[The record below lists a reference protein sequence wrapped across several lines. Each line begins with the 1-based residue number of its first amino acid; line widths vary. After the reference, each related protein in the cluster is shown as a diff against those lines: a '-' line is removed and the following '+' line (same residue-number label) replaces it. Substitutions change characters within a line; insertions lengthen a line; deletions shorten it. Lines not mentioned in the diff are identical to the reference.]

1 MRKGNAMNNIFD
13 FKRFGQ
19 VLAKD
24 WKDYFRNF
32 GISLIVWSCIPVL
45 GWITT
50 LIFDFNM
57 DLGTRASTIA
67 ILVYS
72 VLIFIPS
79 KVYGKVNLSRDGVGF
94 ATLPATSTEKFFS
107 MLIYCSI
114 LTPIFVGLGSWAVD
128 TLLALLPFGGF
139 EGFVALPK
147 SHLGYQLVTIAC
159 SVMLFSSIFMLGNMI
174 FRKRKAGK
182 TIAWG
187 MLILFVV
194 TMALQLCNFWEAFVR
209 WGCNGITNLEILPW
223 LFDAFMLV
231 LAIVFYIL
239 TYRRI
244 KNQKY

>member
-1 MRKGNAMNNIFD
+1 MNNKFSFD
-13 FKRFGQ
+13 RFGE

-24 WKDYFRNF
+24 WKNYFRNF

-50 LIFDFNM
+50 LIFDFT
-57 DLGTRASTIA
+57 LTIESRISTIA

-72 VLIFIPS
+72 VLIFVPS
-79 KVYGKVNLSRDGVGF
+79 KVYGKANLSRDGVSF
-94 ATLPATSTEKFFS
+94 ASLPATNTEKFFS

-114 LTPIFVGLGSWAVD
+114 LTPIIVGLGSWAVD

-147 SHLGYQLVTIAC
+147 SHLGSILAAIAC
-159 SVMLFSSIFMLGNMI
+159 SILLFSSIFLFGNMV
-174 FRKRKAGK
+174 FKKRKAGK
-182 TIAWG
+182 TFAWG
-187 MLILFVV
+187 MLIIFVI
-194 TMALQLCNFWEAFVR
+194 TMVLQLFHFWEAFVR
-209 WGCNGITNLEILPW
+209 WECYGISNPEILPW

>member
-1 MRKGNAMNNIFD
+1 MNNKFSFD
-13 FKRFGQ
+13 RFGQ

-24 WKDYFRNF
+24 WKNYFRNF

-50 LIFDFNM
+50 LILDFTLTM
-57 DLGTRASTIA
+57 GSRISAIA

-72 VLIFIPS
+72 ALIFVPS
-79 KVYGKVNLSRDGVGF
+79 KVYGKANLSRDGVSF
-94 ATLPATSTEKFFS
+94 ATLPATNAEKFFS

-139 EGFVALPK
+139 EGFVMLPNNI
-147 SHLGYQLVTIAC
+147 HLGFQLAFIAC
-159 SVMLFSSIFMLGNMI
+159 SVLLFSSTFLLGNMI
-174 FRKRKAGK
+174 FKKRKAGK

-209 WGCNGITNLEILPW
+209 WECYGIKNPVLLPW

-231 LAIVFYIL
+231 LAIVLYIF

>member
-1 MRKGNAMNNIFD
+1 MNNKFSFD
-13 FKRFGQ
+13 RFGQ

-24 WKDYFRNF
+24 WKQYFRNF

-50 LIFDFNM
+50 LIFDFTLTM
-57 DLGTRASTIA
+57 ESRISTIA

-72 VLIFIPS
+72 VLIFVPS
-79 KVYGKVNLSRDGVGF
+79 KVYGKANLSRDGVSF
-94 ATLPATSTEKFFS
+94 ATLPATNAEKFFS

-114 LTPIFVGLGSWAVD
+114 LTPIIVGLGSWAVD
-128 TLLALLPFGGF
+128 MLLALLPFGGF
-139 EGFVALPK
+139 EGFVALPIG
-147 SHLGYQLVTIAC
+147 SLLAAIAC
-159 SVMLFSSIFMLGNMI
+159 SILLFSSIFLFGNMV
-174 FRKRKAGK
+174 FKKRKAGK

-187 MLILFVV
+187 MLIIFVI
-194 TMALQLCNFWEAFVR
+194 TMALQLCHFWEAFVR
-209 WGCNGITNLEILPW
+209 WECYGISNPEILPW

>member
-1 MRKGNAMNNIFD
+1 MKNTFEIN
-13 FKRFGQ
+13 RFGQ
-19 VLAKD
+19 MLAKD
-24 WKDYFRNF
+24 WKNYFRNF

-50 LIFDFNM
+50 LIFDFTM
-57 DLGTRASTIA
+57 TMETRITTIA

-72 VLIFIPS
+72 VLIFVPS
-79 KVYGKVNLSRDGVGF
+79 KVYGKANLSRDGVSF
-94 ATLPATSTEKFFS
+94 ATLPATNAEKFFS

-114 LTPIFVGLGSWAVD
+114 LTPILVGLGSWAVD

-139 EGFVALPK
+139 KGFVALPE
-147 SHLGYQLVTIAC
+147 SHLGMQLATIAC
-159 SVMLFSSIFMLGNMI
+159 SILVFSSIFLFGNM
-174 FRKRKAGK
+174 FFKKRKAGK

-187 MLILFVV
+187 MLILFVI
-194 TMALQLCNFWEAFVR
+194 TMILQLCNFWEAFVR
-209 WGCNGITNLEILPW
+209 WECYGIKNPEILPW

-231 LAIVFYIL
+231 LAIVFYIF

>member
-1 MRKGNAMNNIFD
+1 MNNKFN
-13 FKRFGQ
+13 FKRFCQ

-24 WKDYFRNF
+24 WKNYIRNF

-57 DLGTRASTIA
+57 DLGTRTSAIA

-72 VLIFIPS
+72 VLIFVPS
-79 KVYGKVNLSRDGVGF
+79 KVYGKANLSRDGVGF

-107 MLIYCSI
+107 MVLYCSI
-114 LTPIFVGLGSWAVD
+114 LTPIIVGLGSWAVD

-139 EGFVALPK
+139 KGFVMLPERN
-147 SHLGYQLVTIAC
+147 LGLILVAIAC
-159 SVMLFSSIFMLGNMI
+159 SVLLFSSIFLLGNMI
-174 FRKRKAGK
+174 FKKRKAGK

-187 MLILFVV
+187 MLILFVA
-194 TMALQLCNFWEAFVR
+194 TMALQVCHFWKAFNR
-209 WGCNGITNLEILPW
+209 WVCYKLSNPDILPW
-223 LFDAFMLV
+223 LSDAFMLV
-231 LAIVFYIL
+231 LAIVFYFL

>member
-1 MRKGNAMNNIFD
+1 MNNIFD

-24 WKDYFRNF
+24 WKNYFRNF

-45 GWITT
+45 FWITS
-50 LIFDFNM
+50 LIFDINIEN
-57 DLGTRASTIA
+57 GTRFGLIGC
-67 ILVYS
+67 LVYS
-72 VLIFIPS
+72 VLIFVPS
-79 KVYGKVNLSRDGVGF
+79 KVYGKANLSRDGVSF
-94 ATLPATSTEKFFS
+94 ATLPATNAEKFFS
-107 MLIYCSI
+107 MLIYCSV
-114 LTPIFVGLGSWAVD
+114 LTPIIVGLGSWAID

-139 EGFVALPK
+139 KGFIMFPK
-147 SHLGYQLVTIAC
+147 SRLGLILITIAC
-159 SVMLFSSIFMLGNMI
+159 SILLFSSIFLFGNMV
-174 FRKRKAGK
+174 FKKRKAGK

-187 MLILFVV
+187 MLILFVI

-209 WGCNGITNLEILPW
+209 WECYGLSNPEILPW
-223 LFDAFMLV
+223 LNDAFMFA

>member
-1 MRKGNAMNNIFD
+1 MNNKFSFD
-13 FKRFGQ
+13 RFGQ

-24 WKDYFRNF
+24 WKNYFRNF
-32 GISLIVWSCIPVL
+32 GISLIVWSCIPVI

-50 LIFDFNM
+50 LIFDFTLTM
-57 DLGTRASTIA
+57 ESRISTIA

-72 VLIFIPS
+72 VLIFVPS
-79 KVYGKVNLSRDGVGF
+79 KVYGKANLSRDGVSF
-94 ATLPATSTEKFFS
+94 ATLPATNAEKFLS
-107 MLIYCSI
+107 MLFYCSI
-114 LTPIFVGLGSWAVD
+114 LTPILVGLGSWAVD

-139 EGFVALPK
+139 KGFVALPK
-147 SHLGYQLVTIAC
+147 GSLLAAITC
-159 SVMLFSSIFMLGNMI
+159 SILLFSSIFLFGNMI
-174 FRKRKAGK
+174 FKKRKAGK

-187 MLILFVV
+187 LLILFVV

-209 WGCNGITNLEILPW
+209 WECYGISNPEILPW
-223 LFDAFMLV
+223 LFYAFMLV

>member
-1 MRKGNAMNNIFD
+1 MKNKFSFD
-13 FKRFGQ
+13 RFGQ
-19 VLAKD
+19 MLAKD
-24 WKDYFRNF
+24 WKNYFRNF

-50 LIFDFNM
+50 LIFDFTLSM
-57 DLGTRASTIA
+57 ESRIATIA

-72 VLIFIPS
+72 VLIFVPS
-79 KVYGKVNLSRDGVGF
+79 KVYGKANLSRDGVSF
-94 ATLPATSTEKFFS
+94 ATLPATNAEKFFS
-107 MLIYCSI
+107 MLFYCSI
-114 LTPIFVGLGSWAVD
+114 LTPILVGLGSWAVD

-147 SHLGYQLVTIAC
+147 SRLGSILVTIAC
-159 SVMLFSSIFMLGNMI
+159 SVLLLSSIFLLGNMV
-174 FRKRKAGK
+174 FKKRKAGK

-187 MLILFVV
+187 MLILFVI
-194 TMALQLCNFWEAFVR
+194 TMILQLCNFWDAFVR
-209 WGCNGITNLEILPW
+209 WECYGIKNPEILPW

>member
-1 MRKGNAMNNIFD
+1 MNNKFSFD
-13 FKRFGQ
+13 RFGQ

-24 WKDYFRNF
+24 WKNYFRNF

-50 LIFDFNM
+50 LIFDFT
-57 DLGTRASTIA
+57 LTIESRISTIA

-72 VLIFIPS
+72 VLIFVPS
-79 KVYGKVNLSRDGVGF
+79 KVYGKANLSRDGVSF
-94 ATLPATSTEKFFS
+94 ASLPATNTEKFFS

-114 LTPIFVGLGSWAVD
+114 LTPIIVGLGSWAVD

-147 SHLGYQLVTIAC
+147 SHLGSILAAIAC
-159 SVMLFSSIFMLGNMI
+159 SILLFSSIFLFGNMV
-174 FRKRKAGK
+174 FKKRKAGK
-182 TIAWG
+182 TFAWG
-187 MLILFVV
+187 MLIIFVI
-194 TMALQLCNFWEAFVR
+194 TMVLQLFHFWEAFVR
-209 WGCNGITNLEILPW
+209 WECYGISNPEILPW